1 MRQRVQDRGVRRLA
15 GVIVLAISLTAGWPT
30 VTMAQQTAYVTDN
43 LEITLRSGQGND
55 FRIIR
60 LLTSGTELQVLEPGD
75 AWTRVR
81 VGGDEGWVRSI
92 YLQDEPGANARLE
105 QVMTELQRLRQENRA
120 LGDQLAQAEA
130 QVETLSANNREL
142 TADNQR
148 MNRRLQEAGE
158 GLALS
163 DENKA
168 LRKDVID
175 LEREVQDLR
184 REANRMAERERQD
197 WFIAGAGVIVFG
209 MLLGILLTRIRW
221 RRRNTWGDL

>member
-1 MRQRVQDRGVRRLA
+1 MQQWASTVFPRAMALVLMLMILGP
-15 GVIVLAISLTAGWPT
+15 GVIVDQAR
-30 VTMAQQTAYVTDN
+30 AQTTAYVTDN
-43 LEITLRSGQGND
+43 LEITLRSGEGND

-60 LLTSGTELQVLEPGD
+60 LLTSGTELEILQRGEV
-75 AWTRVR
+75 WTRVR

-92 YLQDEPGANARLE
+92 YLQNEPGANARLE
-105 QVMTELQRLRQENRA
+105 QVSAELQRLRQENRD
-120 LGDQLAQAEA
+120 LSDELARAE
-130 QVETLSANNREL
+130 ERL
-142 TADNQR
+142 TALATSNNQLTEDNQR
-148 MNRRLQEAGE
+148 MTQRLQEAGE

-184 REANRMAERERQD
+184 REAERMAERERQD
-197 WFIAGAGVIVFG
+197 WFLAGAGVVVFG
-209 MLLGILLTRIRW
+209 MLIGILVTRIRW

>member
-1 MRQRVQDRGVRRLA
+1 MRQRAHDRGVRWLA
-15 GVIVLAISLTAGWPT
+15 GVVLLAISLTAGWPSAAL
-30 VTMAQQTAYVTDN
+30 AQTSAYVTDN

-60 LLTSGTELQVLEPGD
+60 LLRSGTELQVLERGE

-81 VGGDEGWVRSI
+81 VGSDEGWVRSI
-92 YLQDEPGANARLE
+92 YLQDAPGASARLE
-105 QVMTELQRLRQENRA
+105 QVTTELQRLRQENR
-120 LGDQLAQAEA
+120 QLDEQLAEAQAEL
-130 QVETLSANNREL
+130 ETITASNAEL
-142 TADNQR
+142 TDENQR
-148 MNRRLQEAGE
+148 MTQRLQEAGE
-158 GLALS
+158 GLTLS

-184 REANRMAERERQD
+184 REAARMAERERQD
-197 WFIAGAGVIVFG
+197 WFIAGAGVVVFG
-209 MLLGILLTRIRW
+209 MLLGILVTRIRW

>member
-1 MRQRVQDRGVRRLA
+1 MQQWASTVFLRAMALVLMLMILGLGVSVDQAR
-15 GVIVLAISLTAGWPT
+15 
-30 VTMAQQTAYVTDN
+30 AQTTAYVTDN
-43 LEITLRSGQGND
+43 LEITLRSGEGND

-60 LLTSGTELQVLEPGD
+60 LLTSGTELQILQRGEV
-75 AWTRVR
+75 WTRVR

-92 YLQDEPGANARLE
+92 YLQNEPGANARLE
-105 QVMTELQRLRQENRA
+105 QVSAELQRLRQENRD
-120 LGDQLAQAEA
+120 LSDELARAE
-130 QVETLSANNREL
+130 ERL
-142 TADNQR
+142 TALATSNNQLTEDNQR
-148 MNRRLQEAGE
+148 MTQRLQEAGE

-184 REANRMAERERQD
+184 REAERMAERERQD
-197 WFIAGAGVIVFG
+197 WFLAGAGVVVFG
-209 MLLGILLTRIRW
+209 MLIGILVTRIRW